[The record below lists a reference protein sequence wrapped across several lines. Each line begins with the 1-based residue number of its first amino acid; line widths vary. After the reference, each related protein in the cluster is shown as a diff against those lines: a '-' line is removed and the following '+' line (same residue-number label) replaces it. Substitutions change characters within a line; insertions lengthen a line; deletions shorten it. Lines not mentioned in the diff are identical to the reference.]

1 MSRTGIGGTGLGD
14 GGQLDRNLAF
24 LESGDTGA
32 SEFSW
37 GDGLEPAAVRGL
49 SPSEGGRYTGVSPD
63 CPNQIGLSRRDR
75 LRATPGL

>member
-1 MSRTGIGGTGLGD
+1 MSRTGTGGTGLGD
-14 GGQLDRNLAF
+14 GQLDRNLAF

-49 SPSEGGRYTGVSPD
+49 PPSEGGRYRGQTPD
-63 CPNQIGLSRRDR
+63 CPNQIGVSRR
-75 LRATPGL
+75 